1 MAQAPALSS
10 EISRIVDELQ
20 REHDGDPWHGSPLKA
35 ILQGIDAQRAAARPL
50 ADAHSIWEIV
60 LHMTSW
66 KNETARRIRG
76 AVACMPIEG
85 DWPEAG
91 LPTEDRWQQAIGR
104 LEAAHEDLIAAVK
117 ALARRQAVRA
127 DQRHA
132 QRTAGHRRL
141 ALRTPARHRAARRLS
156 RRPDCATEEGA
167 LGRASRYAVLTTII
181 NPDAQ
186 ARRTVAKPGLRSI
199 ASMSA
204 GTFGACPSGQLG
216 CGSKSSMK

>member
-66 KNETARRIRG
+66 KNETTRRIRG

-91 LPTEDRWQQAIGR
+91 LPAEDGWQQAIGR

-117 ALARRQAVRA
+117 AFPDTKLYEPTNDTRSAPLGTGVSHYVLLHGIVQHDVYHAGQIALLKKAR
-127 DQRHA
+127 
-132 QRTAGHRRL
+132 
-141 ALRTPARHRAARRLS
+141 
-156 RRPDCATEEGA
+156 
-167 LGRASRYAVLTTII
+167 
-181 NPDAQ
+181 
-186 ARRTVAKPGLRSI
+186 
-199 ASMSA
+199 
-204 GTFGACPSGQLG
+204 
-216 CGSKSSMK
+216 